1 MKCDEFLERLDAD
14 EGWLEDD
21 AKAHAGACP
30 SCRKAAERWSAAS
43 KAFTAIKMEDEA
55 PPFIHTRIMARVRA
69 EAARKPFWSA
79 LGLFRA
85 AWAGPLLILA
95 IAFVVGGYGLKTII
109 EPVRKA
115 VPQSEL
121 AKPEEMAKG
130 DKSSAAGGRVPT
142 PPIELPTLGAA
153 PVPTN
158 TKPMENRGKD
168 AALPERRME
177 EKREGASAFAAT
189 AQRDEERSQAR
200 APAPG
205 SQDAALAAEAP
216 AKGILSNAP
225 EIARKQEAV
234 AVGGAAQQPGAAV
247 EAFKGAATNETASAP
262 AAPSRYLLVDLVEC
276 TLKAEGDKEYVVLK
290 LPPSQ
295 CPPTGQL
302 WEVTVAR
309 DGAVEVK
316 DPQGQHKESLKE
328 ILESRIQ
335 ELKLLPGR
343 YHLGRMGQ

>member
-1 MKCDEFLERLDAD
+1 MAMKCNEFLERLDAD
-14 EGWLEDD
+14 EGWLESD
-21 AKAHAGACP
+21 AQAHAAACP

-43 KAFTAIKMEDEA
+43 KAFAAIKMEDEA

-109 EPVRKA
+109 EPARKA
-115 VPQSEL
+115 IPQSEL

-130 DKSSAAGGRVPT
+130 EHSSAADARVPT

-153 PVPTN
+153 QPQTN
-158 TKPMENRGKD
+158 TKQMESNGKD
-168 AALPERRME
+168 GPLPEPRMMK
-177 EKREGASAFAAT
+177 EKRESPPAFAAA
-189 AQRDEERSQAR
+189 AQRDEENSQAR
-200 APAPG
+200 APEP
-205 SQDAALAAEAP
+205 
-216 AKGILSNAP
+216 
-225 EIARKQEAV
+225 
-234 AVGGAAQQPGAAV
+234 
-247 EAFKGAATNETASAP
+247 
-262 AAPSRYLLVDLVEC
+262 PSRYLLVDLVEC

-295 CPPTGQL
+295 CPPSGQL
-302 WEVTVAR
+302 WEVTVAS
-309 DGAVEVK
+309 DGAVDVK

-328 ILESRIQ
+328 FLESRIQ

-343 YHLGRMGQ
+343 YHLGRMAQ